1 MSTHVDIDS
10 IDAVRAGDDAA
21 GSLLRAAG
29 TMRVMRSGSTAGRA
43 ANPLCELAFLAAIER
58 RGLVH
63 VESRDVPRKAT
74 TFPELDSL
82 GRVALSWRVDD
93 GHHAVLEVADG
104 VALLVSR
111 GGACDIVVAAERAD
125 STRRELERL
134 AAALR
139 DEPAP
144 SGEIPVRFWSS
155 AGTYAYDER
164 RNIAAPDWAAI
175 AGNYPA
181 RVRAA
186 LEALVGARGPGRGS
200 VLIWHGA
207 PGTGKTHALRA
218 LARAWRPWCT
228 LHYITD
234 PEAFLASPGYLMEV
248 ATAEP
253 NDDDEAGEW
262 RLVVLEDAGE
272 LVGASA
278 RADVG
283 HGLSRVLNLGDGLLG
298 QGARCLLLVTTNEP
312 VGRLHPALRRPG
324 RCWAAV
330 EFEPFGAEEA
340 EAWLRLRTDADADA
354 PARGAGATLAEL
366 FAIAE
371 GRELEREAAESFGFA
386 RAFAR

>member
-1 MSTHVDIDS
+1 
-10 IDAVRAGDDAA
+10 
-21 GSLLRAAG
+21 
-29 TMRVMRSGSTAGRA
+29 
-43 ANPLCELAFLAAIER
+43 
-58 RGLVH
+58 VH
-63 VESRDVPRKAT
+63 VESRDVPREDT
-74 TFPELDSL
+74 TFPELEML
-82 GRVALSWRVDD
+82 GRVAVSWRVDD
-93 GHHAVLEVADG
+93 GHHAVLELTDG
-104 VALLVSR
+104 IALLVSR
-111 GGACDIVVAAERAD
+111 GGACEIVVAAERAD
-125 STRRELERL
+125 SARRELDRL
-134 AAALR
+134 AASLR

-144 SGEIPVRFWSS
+144 SNEVAVRFWSS
-155 AGTYAYDER
+155 AGSHAYDER
-164 RNIAAPDWAAI
+164 RNIEAPEWPAI
-175 AGNYPA
+175 ASNYPA

-186 LEALVGARGPGRGS
+186 LEPLVGARGPGRGS

-248 ATAEP
+248 ATAESY
-253 NDDDEAGEW
+253 DDDEAAEW

-298 QGARCLLLVTTNEP
+298 QGVRCLLLVTTNEP

-340 EAWLRLRTDADADA
+340 EAWLRVRTGTDTA
-354 PARGAGATLAEL
+354 PRRAGATLAEL
-366 FAIAE
+366 FAVAA
-371 GRELEREAAESFGFA
+371 GHELEREAAEAFGFA
-386 RAFAR
+386 RALAR

>member
-1 MSTHVDIDS
+1 MSADADIDLMN
-10 IDAVRAGDDAA
+10 AVRAPDDAA
-21 GSLLRAAG
+21 GGSLLRAAG
-29 TMRVMRSGSTAGRA
+29 TMRVLRSGDAADRG
-43 ANPLCELAFLAAIER
+43 ANPLCELALLAAIER

-63 VESRDVPRKAT
+63 VESRHVPREAPT
-74 TFPELDSL
+74 LPELDVL
-82 GRVALSWRVDD
+82 GRVALSWRVTD
-93 GHHAVLEVADG
+93 GHHAVLELADG
-104 VALLVSR
+104 VALLVLR
-111 GGACDIVVAAERAD
+111 GGACEIVVAAERAD
-125 STRRELERL
+125 IAGQELERL
-134 AAALR
+134 ATMLR

-144 SGEIPVRFWSS
+144 ADEVAVRFWSS
-155 AGTYAYDER
+155 AGSHAYDER
-164 RNIAAPDWAAI
+164 RTIDAPDWAAV
-175 AGNYPA
+175 ARNYPA

-186 LEALVGARGPGRGS
+186 LEPLVGARAPGRGS

-218 LARAWRPWCT
+218 LARAWRSWCSM
-228 LHYITD
+228 HYITD
-234 PEAFLASPGYLMEV
+234 PEAFLSSPGYLMEV

-253 NDDDEAGEW
+253 YGDDDEDEW

-298 QGARCLLLVTTNEP
+298 QGVRCLLLVTTNEP

-324 RCWAAV
+324 RCWATV

-340 EAWLRLRTDADADA
+340 EAWLRLRAGAGVA
-354 PARGAGATLAEL
+354 PRRVGATLAEL

-371 GRELEREAAESFGFA
+371 GRELESEAGETFGFA
-386 RAFAR
+386 RALAR